1 MARGRGAG
9 TARNALFLGLSN
21 LSKWGHRAGVVVMS
35 AQERKISQHYCQ
47 ELEKL
52 VETVQALSFARDLDR
67 IGEIVRHEAR
77 ELTGAD
83 GATFVLRDGDYC
95 YYADEEAIS
104 PLWKGQRFPVD
115 RCISGWVME
124 HGQPVAIE
132 DIYSDARIPS
142 EVYRPTFVRSLVMV
156 PLRPAEP
163 VGAIGTY
170 WSHLHRPTDEE
181 VQLLQ
186 ALANT
191 TAVAIENVRL
201 VTDLEQRVKA
211 RTRELEC
218 EVAERHRAEE
228 AVRQIAI
235 SDELTGL
242 LNRRGFFLQAE
253 QELKVARRLA
263 QKGLLLFVDLDGLK
277 LVNDTLGHSVGD
289 RMICDAADVLRHVFR
304 DSDVLARFGGD
315 EFAAFTLDGDDD
327 EALRQRL
334 RNAVD
339 AFNASDGRPYRLSIS
354 VGLAAYGPSMPDSL
368 EHLIELADAAMYREK
383 RAKPTSRTPQR

>member
-1 MARGRGAG
+1 
-9 TARNALFLGLSN
+9 
-21 LSKWGHRAGVVVMS
+21 MS

-83 GATFVLRDGDYC
+83 GATFVLRDGDFC

-124 HGQPVAIE
+124 RGQPVAIE
-132 DIYSDARIPS
+132 DIYADPRIPA

-163 VGAIGTY
+163 VGAIGIY
-170 WSHLHRPTDEE
+170 WAQLHRATGDEI
-181 VQLLQ
+181 QLLQ

-191 TAVAIENVRL
+191 TAVAFENVRL
-201 VTDLEQRVKA
+201 LTNLEQRVKA
-211 RTRELEC
+211 RTRELER

-235 SDELTGL
+235 SDDLTGL

-253 QELKVARRLA
+253 QELKIARRLEQQA
-263 QKGLLLFVDLDGLK
+263 LLLFVDLDGLK
-277 LVNDTLGHSVGD
+277 QVNDTHGHGVGD
-289 RMICDAADVLRHVFR
+289 RMICDAADVLRKVFR

-315 EFAAFTLDGDDD
+315 EFAAFTLDAGDHDAVR
-327 EALRQRL
+327 ERL

-339 AFNASDGRPYRLSIS
+339 EFNAADGRPYRLSLS
-354 VGLAAYGPSMPDSL
+354 VGLAAYRPSMPDSL
-368 EHLIELADAAMYREK
+368 AHLIEQADAAMYREK
-383 RAKPTSRTPQR
+383 RNKPVSRASRP